1 MSNTKKSTTRST
13 IYWALFWLTAACAA
27 FAFFM
32 LGIYLGRI
40 AERALKYEGPQADCQ
55 RELLYTKLQ
64 LDAAKLV
71 AAQLK
76 DANKRTGE
84 LK

>member
-1 MSNTKKSTTRST
+1 MNEAGKSTAKST

-32 LGIYLGRI
+32 LGIYLGGI
-40 AERALKYEGPQADCQ
+40 AERALKYEGPQADCH
-55 RELLYTKLQ
+55 RELLYTKWQ
-64 LDAAKLV
+64 LEAAKLV

-76 DANKRTGE
+76 DANKQPGG